1 MFTLIMMMALS
12 SSSPVVEKPLPT
24 LILSGADKRGE
35 VFQSQIKT
43 IRGRNGHITGYGTQ
57 MWVTIRVTNADMGTE
72 NSVLPAM
79 CREMAVEAINPAVAL
94 GYKWGFY
101 KYPQAIS
108 IETVSLEIR
117 EGGFIVTCQVRGW
130 TAMRDNKQGK

>member
-12 SSSPVVEKPLPT
+12 SPVEKPHST

-35 VFQSQIKT
+35 VFQSQILS
-43 IRGRNGHITGYGTQ
+43 IRDKEGMITGYGTRL
-57 MWVTIRVTNADMGTE
+57 WVTVQVTNADFGTE

-79 CREMAVEAINPAVAL
+79 CRQTAIEAINPAVAL
-94 GYKWGFY
+94 GYNWGFY
-101 KYPQAIS
+101 KYPQAKDLK
-108 IETVSLEIR
+108 TVSMEIR

-130 TAMRDNKQGK
+130 SIMRDNKQGK